1 MPNNNNELRDLINR
15 VLNDEEACELLR
27 KLLIPQRPAA
37 PAAQNNWYVWCAD
50 LVNRN
55 DGKTYYHP
63 VVTSASMAPSLAE
76 MMDVDSYIMMAD
88 QNQFAVRKWEPML
101 RMTGQHTMLVAIP
114 DETYQAL
121 NAALHGLVGKI
132 LAEAEKLFEPLD
144 NIAAMTRGNAESMKL
159 MMLMRIFADMRV
171 LFECVDQDMNIHDSE
186 DHNYEPEEDED
197 EYDQEELYAME
208 CGCGCGCYCHENDE
222 DDYCPCDNCQLDNCD
237 ECPNGTLCD
246 ED

>member
-27 KLLIPQRPAA
+27 KLLLPQQPAA
-37 PAAQNNWYVWCAD
+37 PATQNNWYVWCAD

-63 VVTSASMAPSLAE
+63 VVTSASMMPSLAE

-88 QNQFAVRKWEPML
+88 QNQFAVRKWESML

-121 NAALHGLVGKI
+121 NAALRGLVGKI

-144 NIAAMTRGNAESMKL
+144 NIAAMTRGNADSMKL

-171 LFECVDQDMNIHDSE
+171 LFECVDQDMTIHDSE
-186 DHNYEPEEDED
+186 DHDYEPDEEEYDED
-197 EYDQEELYAME
+197 ECD
-208 CGCGCGCYCHENDE
+208 CGCGCGCCDCDCEDDE
-222 DDYCPCDNCQLDNCD
+222 DDYCPCYTCNLDSCD
-237 ECPNGTLCD
+237 ECPHGSLCED
-246 ED
+246 E